1 MDNKMSRIVRYQN
14 SQMVMTVTLTII
26 NSKEPNMM
34 MRCKVNQSRKDK
46 RYLIIST
53 LEEKIRM
60 KTIYLTIYQK
70 YVS

>member
-34 MRCKVNQSRKDK
+34 MICKVNQSRKDK

-60 KTIYLTIYQK
+60 KTIYSTIYRK

>member
-1 MDNKMSRIVRYQN
+1 
-14 SQMVMTVTLTII
+14 MTVTLTII

-60 KTIYLTIYQK
+60 KTIFLTIYQK